1 VQEELRPIRTAAAD
15 AAAEVGKLAAA
26 MGETKKAA
34 DAAQQALAQ
43 AQAAVATK
51 QDAANAVN
59 EAAAQT
65 EAAAKKLPDE
75 KPLAE
80 AAAKFKERA
89 VQLAAEVAAAAKAA
103 ADQDGPVKAAAEKL
117 AAAQKGVE
125 EATGKQN
132 AANAQVEGLEVK
144 NAGAISKIQAD
155 RAAAKLI
162 ERRLQT
168 LNSLVAYRAARQT
181 RDASHAAWAKLDA
194 DLTSAKGSLA
204 KLAGELPAKR
214 TAAEDTQ
221 KQHAEALK
229 ALSDAQ
235 QQFAAKNDLH
245 QTVALA
251 AAKAEAARQ
260 KLPNDA
266 ELAQAAQTVKTRA
279 DQLAAETAELQ
290 KALVARQQ
298 ATDQVVAI
306 VAAAKQGIEVAT
318 AEVAKLEQ
326 QIPILEPQ
334 QKSAAEKL
342 GADQQN
348 YSRAAEDLIGHETG
362 QFATAS
368 LKPLTPEQ
376 LAASVIEAAGLR
388 EQLRGASE
396 AEINA
401 KTPLTDAIKNDPA
414 QMAARN
420 LQIDEA
426 TYAKLQANFARF
438 VELFG
443 TGAGQPQGFFASADQ
458 ALFFGN
464 DGQIRG
470 WLSPSGGNLTDR
482 LGKLAEPRAVADE
495 LYLSVLSRRPS
506 EAEIAEVT
514 NYLTARATERPAAL
528 QELAWGL
535 ITSLEFRFNH

>member
-1 VQEELRPIRTAAAD
+1 
-15 AAAEVGKLAAA
+15 

-51 QDAANAVN
+51 QDAANAIN

-75 KPLAE
+75 KPLAD

-89 VQLAAEVAAAAKAA
+89 VQLAAEVAVAAKTA
-103 ADQDGPVKAAAEKL
+103 ADQDGPAKAAAEKL
-117 AAAQKGVE
+117 AAAQKAVE
-125 EATGKQN
+125 EATSKQN
-132 AANAQVEGLEVK
+132 AADTQVEGLEVK
-144 NAGAISKIQAD
+144 NTAAISKIQAD
-155 RAAAKLI
+155 RAAAKRI
-162 ERRLQT
+162 EQRLET
-168 LNSLVAYRAARQT
+168 VKAVVAYRAARQA
-181 RDASHAAWAKLDA
+181 RDASQSALATLDA
-194 DLTSAKGSLA
+194 DLNAARRTRA
-204 KLAGELPAKR
+204 KLAADMPAMQ
-214 TAAEDTQ
+214 TAFDTAQ
-221 KQHAEALK
+221 KQHAEAQQT
-229 ALSDAQ
+229 LSETQ
-235 QQFAAKNDLH
+235 QQFAAKNDLS

-266 ELAQAAQTVKTRA
+266 ELAQAANIVKTRA
-279 DQLAAETAELQ
+279 DQLATETGELQ
-290 KALVARQQ
+290 KTLTARQQ
-298 ATDQVVAI
+298 ATDQT
-306 VAAAKQGIEVAT
+306 AAAVTASKQGLEATT

-326 QIPILEPQ
+326 QIPTLEPQ
-334 QKSAAEKL
+334 QKTAAEKL
-342 GADQQN
+342 ADDQQN
-348 YSRAAEDLIGHETG
+348 YSRAAEDLIGHETR

-376 LAASVIEAAGLR
+376 LGWSVMQATGLADQFR
-388 EQLRGASE
+388 AASE
-396 AEINA
+396 AEINT

-420 LQIDEA
+420 QQIDDA
-426 TYAKLQANFARF
+426 TFTKLQANAARF

-443 TGAGQPQGFFASADQ
+443 AGAGQPQSFFATADQ

-470 WLSPSGGNLTDR
+470 WLTPSGGNLTDR
-482 LGKLAEPRAVADE
+482 LGKLTDARAVAEE
-495 LYLSVLSRRPS
+495 LYLSVLSRRPTDT
-506 EAEIAEVT
+506 EIVEVT
-514 NYLTARATERPAAL
+514 NYLTARAAERPAAL
-528 QELAWGL
+528 QELAWSL